1 MKHPNSIGKR
11 REQTKSLKRRNFLQ
25 SKKQPSKRVMK
36 RTMILPIR
44 RMKVRKKEIAEKSM
58 INLLIIT
65 KCLRISK

>member
-11 REQTKSLKRRNFLQ
+11 REQTKSLKRINFLQ

-44 RMKVRKKEIAEKSM
+44 RMKVRKKEIAEK
-58 INLLIIT
+58 
-65 KCLRISK
+65 

>member
-1 MKHPNSIGKR
+1 
-11 REQTKSLKRRNFLQ
+11 
-25 SKKQPSKRVMK
+25 
-36 RTMILPIR
+36 MILPIR